1 MISSDSKEY
10 EEVIDLK
17 CMKSSYSENKISAEN
32 GIVFLDS
39 LSQEE
44 IDCELHKGLESI
56 QNENTYSADEVNVIT
71 ENMFDLK

>member
-1 MISSDSKEY
+1 M
-10 EEVIDLK
+10 K
-17 CMKSSYSENKISAEN
+17 CRKSSYSENKISAEN

-56 QNENTYSADEVNVIT
+56 QNENTYSAD
-71 ENMFDLK
+71 K

>member
-17 CMKSSYSENKISAEN
+17 CRKSSYSENKISAEN

-44 IDCELHKGLESI
+44 IDCEPHKGLESI
-56 QNENTYSADEVNVIT
+56 QNENT
-71 ENMFDLK
+71 

>member
-1 MISSDSKEY
+1 M
-10 EEVIDLK
+10 K
-17 CMKSSYSENKISAEN
+17 CRKSSYSENKISAEN

-44 IDCELHKGLESI
+44 IDCELRKGLESI